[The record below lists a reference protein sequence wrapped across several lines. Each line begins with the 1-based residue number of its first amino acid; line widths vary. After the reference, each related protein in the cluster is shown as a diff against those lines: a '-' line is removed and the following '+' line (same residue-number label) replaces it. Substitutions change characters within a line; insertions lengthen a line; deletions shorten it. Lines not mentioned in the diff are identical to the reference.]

1 MKRFLACLLAVPF
14 LALAPAP
21 AAPAAAEDTHVVK
34 LLAGSPGYDH
44 IQPFMAQM
52 KGFWDKY
59 GVKVEFIGGN
69 YVRANNMMSV
79 GDFDAGYNQMASA
92 IRYHVAGIP
101 TVIVGS
107 SSANCAVIIANPKI
121 NSWADLK
128 GKRIGMVTKFDV
140 QWMTMTHHILPRFG
154 LSEKDVQL
162 ALVPVP
168 EVATGILTG
177 DVAAAFPFEPYGTN
191 ALQKGAKLLLPA
203 KDMIDKSRLNTDMLR
218 NGLVMNT
225 KFIKEH
231 RELARKIMWA
241 HMDAVEVMRKDRK
254 VGIDVIKHY
263 NPKMDLKLIEESY
276 DNCGWSYQK
285 PPKVWI
291 DTLVDWMVQDKI
303 IDKKVSYEQVTDFSL
318 QDGYPGY
325 PGWEKTKK

>member
-14 LALAPAP
+14 LALALVPSVP
-21 AAPAAAEDTHVVK
+21 AAEDTHVVK
-34 LLAGSPGYDH
+34 LLAGAPGYDH
-44 IQPFMAQM
+44 IQPFMAQL

-69 YVRANNMMSV
+69 YMRANNMMSV

-92 IRYHVAGIP
+92 IRYNVAGIP

-121 NSWADLK
+121 KSWADLK

-140 QWMTMTHHILPRFG
+140 QWMTMTNHILPRFG
-154 LSEKDVQL
+154 LTQKDVQL

-168 EVATGILTG
+168 EVASAILTG
-177 DVAAAFPFEPYGTN
+177 DVAAAFPFEPYGTD

-203 KDMIDKSRLNTDMLR
+203 KDMIDKSKLNTDMLR

-231 RELARKIMWA
+231 RDLARKIMWA
-241 HMDAVEVMRKDRK
+241 HMDAVEVMRKDRQA
-254 VGIDVIKHY
+254 GIEVIKHY
-263 NPKMDLKLIEESY
+263 NPKMDPKLIEASY
-276 DNCGWSYQK
+276 DNCGWQYQK

-291 DTLVDWMVQDKI
+291 DTLVDWMVKDKI
-303 IDKKVSYEQVTDFSL
+303 IDKKVSFEQVTDFSL

-325 PGWEKTKK
+325 PGWEKMKK